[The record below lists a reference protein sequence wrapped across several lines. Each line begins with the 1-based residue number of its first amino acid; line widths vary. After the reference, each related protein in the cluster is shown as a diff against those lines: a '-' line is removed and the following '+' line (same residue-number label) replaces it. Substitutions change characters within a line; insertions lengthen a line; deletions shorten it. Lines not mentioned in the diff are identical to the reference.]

1 MLGFVSKFSSLPFAP
16 VERKTF
22 DNLAQCEHL
31 LFDPSIK
38 QAFLLPLF
46 HFLQKS
52 KLRVY
57 LPLGELPADPSLDDN
72 TSGAYDRTISK
83 EVCPAHLAP
92 PSFIQNAGKSAYKY
106 WVICTEG
113 FETIE
118 AMRKQKKEDGS
129 PLYSEGD
136 LQRLSDRYGKTWWK
150 VPKQEYEDLV
160 SRMKT
165 VARAH
170 FAVSSKGLD
179 THLFLRSIH
188 KKAIDDKFSKDE
200 ITLLIPETVPVI
212 SGSMAD

>member
-1 MLGFVSKFSSLPFAP
+1 M
-16 VERKTF
+16 F

-52 KLRVY
+52 KLRVF
-57 LPLGELPADPSLDDN
+57 LPLGQLPNDDSSDN
-72 TSGAYDRTISK
+72 TSNIHDRAVSK

-92 PSFIQNAGKSAYKY
+92 PSFIVNAGKSAYKY

-113 FETIE
+113 LETIE

-129 PLYSEGD
+129 PLYTESD
-136 LQRLSDRYGKTWWK
+136 LQRLTDRYGKTWWK
-150 VPKQEYEDLV
+150 LSKQEYEELV
-160 SRMKT
+160 SRMKS
-165 VARAH
+165 AAKPH

-179 THLFLRSIH
+179 THLVLRSIQ
-188 KKAIDDKFSKDE
+188 KKVIDDKFSKDE
-200 ITLLIPETVPVI
+200 ITLLIPETVPVV
-212 SGSMAD
+212 SGMES